1 MRYHLQNT
9 HAESQEYKFWNKKFR
24 FCCWTRILNRF
35 HLLHRNWCILWLF
48 DGDSLNV
55 YGFIWMQCTPTQAF
69 WWSCSPIFTLLQL
82 CIFDYIW
89 EFNSNVTALLQCY
102 NVTMLQCYSSAYS
115 ITFGNSNPMLLHS
128 LFFMQSFVLSNLLH
142 PFYIW
147 GMGSLYHT
155 HFYVISAKSNL
166 MVFG

>member
-1 MRYHLQNT
+1 MQSHKNT
-9 HAESQEYKFWNKKFR
+9 NSGEKKFR

-89 EFNSNVTALLQCY
+89 EFNSNVTALLQSY
-102 NVTMLQCYSSAYS
+102 NVTMLQLCIFDYIWEFNSNVTTFFFLHAALCFAQPYTHS
-115 ITFGNSNPMLLHS
+115 TFGAWGHYIIHIFMWFLQS
-128 LFFMQSFVLSNLLH
+128 L
-142 PFYIW
+142 I
-147 GMGSLYHT
+147 
-155 HFYVISAKSNL
+155 
-166 MVFG
+166 

>member
-9 HAESQEYKFWNKKFR
+9 HAESQEYKFCKKKSR

-89 EFNSNVTALLQCY
+89 EFNSNVTTFFFLHAALCFAQPYTL
-102 NVTMLQCYSSAYS
+102 S
-115 ITFGNSNPMLLHS
+115 TFGAWGHYIIHIFMWFLQS
-128 LFFMQSFVLSNLLH
+128 L
-142 PFYIW
+142 I
-147 GMGSLYHT
+147 
-155 HFYVISAKSNL
+155 
-166 MVFG
+166 